1 MKYYTAR
8 KTINC
13 RVFLQ
18 IDVIVQSLSCVRLF
32 CNPVDCSPP
41 GSSVLVISQ
50 QENWSGLPFP
60 SPGDLSNLGIKACI
74 SCIAC
79 GFVTTEPPGK
89 SLMVVTDCWLA
100 PVSPSRKPK
109 ECLILLV
116 KLEQLCPWCSLGPIC
131 PRLRREVNLLG
142 DWHSSCDSGISVWKG
157 RVPSKAGKACHL
169 P

>member
-1 MKYYTAR
+1 MGRLVIEYSNSEILHSKEND
-8 KTINC
+8 KLPFF
-13 RVFLQ
+13 FLQ

-32 CNPVDCSPP
+32 CDPVDCSPP

-89 SLMVVTDCWLA
+89 SLMVVTDC
-100 PVSPSRKPK
+100 
-109 ECLILLV
+109 
-116 KLEQLCPWCSLGPIC
+116 
-131 PRLRREVNLLG
+131 
-142 DWHSSCDSGISVWKG
+142 
-157 RVPSKAGKACHL
+157 
-169 P
+169 